1 MELFEASKD
10 LDDPI
15 LKAYEWI
22 KEAEESSVALPHAMN
37 LASLNSEGKPTSRM
51 VLLKRIS
58 NEGFVFFTDY
68 EGNKGEQI
76 SKSPYVALNFWWAK
90 TNKQIRI
97 EGTCSKVTNEENDAY
112 FLSRPRGSQISASVS
127 FQSKE
132 ISSYE
137 DLVERSKAFEEENL
151 NKEIQRPARWG
162 GFILTPDSIEF
173 WIDQR
178 NRLHKR
184 YLYTKE
190 KKDWKKT
197 LLSP

>member
-1 MELFEASKD
+1 MPQITLPDNSKRSYDQPVSIDEVARDIGSGLAKATVAGKINGKLVDASETITEDCKLQIVTIED
-10 LDDPI
+10 
-15 LKAYEWI
+15 
-22 KEAEESSVALPHAMN
+22 
-37 LASLNSEGKPTSRM
+37 
-51 VLLKRIS
+51 
-58 NEGFVFFTDY
+58 NEGLEIVRH
-68 EGNKGEQI
+68 
-76 SKSPYVALNFWWAK
+76 S
-90 TNKQIRI
+90 
-97 EGTCSKVTNEENDAY
+97 CSKVTNEENDAY

>member
-1 MELFEASKD
+1 M
-10 LDDPI
+10 
-15 LKAYEWI
+15 
-22 KEAEESSVALPHAMN
+22 
-37 LASLNSEGKPTSRM
+37 
-51 VLLKRIS
+51 
-58 NEGFVFFTDY
+58 
-68 EGNKGEQI
+68 
-76 SKSPYVALNFWWAK
+76 
-90 TNKQIRI
+90 
-97 EGTCSKVTNEENDAY
+97 TNEENDAY
-112 FLSRPRGSQISASVS
+112 FIPTKRLSNLCIVS

-190 KKDWKKT
+190 KR
-197 LLSP
+197 LERLSYRLKLKFKLEYSF

>member
-10 LDDPI
+10 LDGPI

-22 KEAEESSVALPHAMN
+22 KEAEENSVALPHAMN
-37 LASLNSEGKPTSRM
+37 LASLNYEGKPTSRM

-76 SKSPYVALNFWWAK
+76 SKSPYVAINFWWAK

-97 EGTCSKVTNEENDAY
+97 EGPCSKVTDEENDAY
-112 FLSRPRGSQISASVS
+112 FSSRPRGSQISASVS

-137 DLVERSKAFEEENL
+137 DLIERSKAFEQENL
-151 NKEIQRPARWG
+151 NKEIQRPSRWG
-162 GFILTPDSIEF
+162 GFILTPHSIEF
-173 WIDQR
+173 WIDQK
-178 NRLHKR
+178 NRLHSR
-184 YLYTKE
+184 HLYTKE
-190 KKDWKKT
+190 NKDWKKT

>member
-1 MELFEASKD
+1 MSIRFKTL
-10 LDDPI
+10 
-15 LKAYEWI
+15 
-22 KEAEESSVALPHAMN
+22 AE
-37 LASLNSEGKPTSRM
+37 
-51 VLLKRIS
+51 LKR
-58 NEGFVFFTDY
+58 
-68 EGNKGEQI
+68 
-76 SKSPYVALNFWWAK
+76 LL
-90 TNKQIRI
+90 
-97 EGTCSKVTNEENDAY
+97 EN
-112 FLSRPRGSQISASVS
+112 
-127 FQSKE
+127 KE

-137 DLVERSKAFEEENL
+137 DLVERSKAFEEKNL